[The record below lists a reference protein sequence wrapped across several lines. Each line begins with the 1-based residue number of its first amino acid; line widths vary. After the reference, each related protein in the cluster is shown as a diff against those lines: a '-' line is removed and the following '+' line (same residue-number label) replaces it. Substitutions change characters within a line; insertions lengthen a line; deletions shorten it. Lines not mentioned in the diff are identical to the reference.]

1 MIYKG
6 YTGAIE
12 VDEDSG
18 ILFGTV
24 LGTRDIITF
33 VGNTVEEARK
43 SLQESVD
50 FYLERCVATGKE
62 PDQPFTGKFNVRISS
77 EAHCELAELAH
88 TWKVSLNDVVAEAL
102 DQFLAANR
110 PARARLPKPVAKPKR
125 RRKASKSDRAAAT
138 TAPKRGRASKAV

>member
-33 VGNTVEEARK
+33 VGNTVEEARQ
-43 SLQESVD
+43 SLADSVEC
-50 FYLERCVATGKE
+50 YLEHCSSLGKE
-62 PDQPFTGKFNVRISS
+62 PDQPFTGNVNVRISS
-77 EAHCELAELAH
+77 EAHRELDELAH
-88 TWKVSLNDVVAEAL
+88 AWKVSLNDVVAEAL
-102 DQFLAANR
+102 DRFLAANQ
-110 PARARLPKPVAKPKR
+110 PARARLPKPAAKPKR
-125 RRKASKSDRAAAT
+125 RRKASKANREAST
-138 TAPKRGRASKAV
+138 SSPKRRRASKAV